1 MANDTNYYLFKILT
15 EDLGDKRYLKKSDYK
30 KYTLPIATH
39 TTLGGIKVGSGLSID
54 SSTGVLTANV
64 QTWSSLTG
72 KPFSSV
78 NTTDFTTTSGILSI
92 NNATWAKKSDVSNSL
107 SEYYTKEQVD
117 SLVSNLKKAIIT
129 VVPTLPATG
138 KEGIIYLVGTSA
150 PYEQYVWEGSAWI
163 DLGSTEIDLSN
174 YVNTASTL
182 TANQIVLGDGTKKVK
197 ASGKTIASSVT
208 NDATSVPTS
217 QAVKTYADT
226 ELVKKQDKLSQAQM
240 NAVNSGIT
248 ASDVARYDAYGSTK
262 QNVLNTEQLD
272 AVNSGIT
279 KAKVS
284 KYDGYDA
291 QIKLKQNILHTEG
304 SAIYKNQDNSIY
316 LSSKLTGMSNIAVVN
331 CQNDESETNGEKN
344 KFTGYL
350 TNTLIVPTGD
360 DSNLLTT
367 SLVVYAGKRITV
379 GADTI
384 ATSVE
389 NAFNIWINYWIN
401 AHQATKPS
409 LKAIANETMGWEG
422 FHFPQ
427 FINWQN
433 WKIEYK
439 KESVIT
445 FSNDNTGNGI
455 VFRLSSANVK
465 TDESGKVSYQ
475 AEINLFDILEGEYG
489 DEQLCINAI
498 ADFLADE
505 TGDTVDNAK
514 LYAKS
519 AYLKIRLSFTFEYDA
534 HDIINVK
541 LNSSLYV
548 MPD

>member
-1 MANDTNYYLFKILT
+1 MANDANYYLFKILT
-15 EDLGDKRYLKKSDYK
+15 EDLGDKRYLKKSDYE

-64 QTWSSLTG
+64 QAWSSLTG

-107 SEYYTKEQVD
+107 SGYYTKGQVD
-117 SLVSNLKKAIIT
+117 NLISNLKKATIT
-129 VVPTLPATG
+129 VVPTLPTTG
-138 KEGIIYLVGTSA
+138 EEGIIYLVGTSA

-174 YVNTASTL
+174 YVNTTGTL
-182 TANQIVLGDGTKKVK
+182 TAEHIILGDGTKKVK

-208 NDATSVPTS
+208 NDANSVPTS
-217 QAVKTYADT
+217 QAVKTYADA
-226 ELVKKQDKLSQAQM
+226 ELAKKQDKLSTTQM

-248 ASDVARYDAYGSTK
+248 ASKVATYDGYADGK
-262 QNVLNTEQLD
+262 QDKLTEAQLN

-279 KAKVS
+279 GAKVA
-284 KYDGYDA
+284 KYDAYETN
-291 QIKLKQNILHTEG
+291 KQNILNTNG
-304 SAIYKNQDNSIY
+304 SAIHKNANDSIY
-316 LSSKLTGMSNIAVVN
+316 LDSSNTGMSNVAVVN
-331 CQNDESETNGEKN
+331 CQDSGDGSGN
-344 KFTGYL
+344 FTGYI
-350 TNTLIVPTGD
+350 TNTLVVPSSEDGQTMLD
-360 DSNLLTT
+360 I
-367 SLVVYAGKRITV
+367 YAGEGITV
-379 GADTI
+379 NADTL

-389 NAFNIWINYWIN
+389 NAFNIWINQWLN
-401 AHQATKPS
+401 AQGIQSSDGMGDLAQ
-409 LKAIANETMGWEG
+409 ETMNWAG

-427 FINWQN
+427 LINWQDWRIRYN
-433 WKIEYK
+433 TT
-439 KESVIT
+439 T
-445 FSNDNTGNGI
+445 FSNGSTGSGI

-475 AEINLFDILEGEYG
+475 AEINLFDILEGEY
-489 DEQLCINAI
+489 DTEQLCINAI
-498 ADFLADE
+498 ADFLANE

-519 AYLKIRLSFTFEYDA
+519 AYLKIRLSFTYQYDA

-548 MPD
+548 MLD

>member
-1 MANDTNYYLFKILT
+1 MANDANYYLFKILT
-15 EDLGDKRYLKKSDYK
+15 EDLGDKRYLKKSDYE

-64 QTWSSLTG
+64 QAWSSLTG

-117 SLVSNLKKAIIT
+117 SLVSNLKKATIT
-129 VVPTLPATG
+129 VVPTLPAAG
-138 KEGIIYLVGTSA
+138 EEGIIYLVGTSA

-174 YVNTASTL
+174 YVNTTGTL
-182 TANQIVLGDGTKKVK
+182 TADHIILGDGTKKVK

-208 NDATSVPTS
+208 NDANSVPTS
-217 QAVKTYADT
+217 QAVKTYADG
-226 ELVKKQDKLSQAQM
+226 ELAKKQDKLTQAQM
-240 NAVNSGIT
+240 NAVNSSIT
-248 ASDVARYDAYGSTK
+248 ASKVAAYDAYADGK
-262 QNVLNTEQLD
+262 QDKLTQAQLS

-279 KAKVS
+279 GAKVA
-284 KYDGYDA
+284 KYDAYETN
-291 QIKLKQNILHTEG
+291 KQNILNTNG
-304 SAIYKNQDNSIY
+304 SAIHKNANDSIY
-316 LSSKLTGMSNIAVVN
+316 LDSSNTGMSNVAVVN
-331 CQNDESETNGEKN
+331 CQDSGDGSGN
-344 KFTGYL
+344 FTGYI
-350 TNTLIVPTGD
+350 TNTLVVPSSEDGQTMLD
-360 DSNLLTT
+360 
-367 SLVVYAGKRITV
+367 VYAGEGITV
-379 GADTI
+379 NADTL

-389 NAFNIWINYWIN
+389 NAFNVWINQWLN
-401 AHQATKPS
+401 AQGIQSSDGMGDLAQ
-409 LKAIANETMGWEG
+409 ETMNWAG

-427 FINWQN
+427 LINWQDWRIRYN
-433 WKIEYK
+433 
-439 KESVIT
+439 T
-445 FSNDNTGNGI
+445 TTLSNGNTGSGI

-475 AEINLFDILEGEYG
+475 AEINLFDILEGEY
-489 DEQLCINAI
+489 DTEQLCINAI
-498 ADFLADE
+498 ANLLAHE
-505 TGDTVDNAK
+505 TGDTVNNAK

-519 AYLKIRLSFTFEYDA
+519 AYLKIRLSFTYQYDA

>member
-1 MANDTNYYLFKILT
+1 MANDANYYLFKILT

-64 QTWSSLTG
+64 QAWSSLTG

-107 SEYYTKEQVD
+107 SGYYTKKQVD
-117 SLVSNLKKAIIT
+117 SLVSNLKKATIT

-138 KEGIIYLVGTSA
+138 EEGIIYLVGTSA

-174 YVNTASTL
+174 YVNTTGTL
-182 TANQIVLGDGTKKVK
+182 TADHIILGDGTKKVK

-226 ELVKKQDKLSQAQM
+226 ELAKKQDKLSQTQM

-248 ASDVARYDAYGSTK
+248 ASKVAAYDGYADGK
-262 QNVLNTEQLD
+262 QDTLNATQLE

-279 KAKVS
+279 GAKVA
-284 KYDGYDA
+284 KYDAYA
-291 QIKLKQNILHTEG
+291 TNKQNKLNTNG
-304 SAIYKNQDNSIY
+304 SAIHINGSDSIY
-316 LSSKLTGMSNIAVVN
+316 LDSSNTGMSNVAVVN
-331 CQNDESETNGEKN
+331 CQDKNDGSGNL
-344 KFTGYL
+344 TGYI
-350 TNTLIVPTGD
+350 TNTLVVP
-360 DSNLLTT
+360 SNEDIPTLLIAY
-367 SLVVYAGKRITV
+367 SGEGATV
-379 GADTI
+379 NVDTL
-384 ATSVE
+384 ATCVS
-389 NAFNIWINYWIN
+389 NAFQVWINQWLNAQGIESSDGIN
-401 AHQATKPS
+401 FLAQ
-409 LKAIANETMGWEG
+409 ETMNWAG

-433 WKIEYK
+433 WQIQYK
-439 KESVIT
+439 NNSTTFVSVY
-445 FSNDNTGNGI
+445 NGI
-455 VFRLSSANVK
+455 VFRLSSANVY
-465 TDESGKVSYQ
+465 TDETGKVSYQ
-475 AEINLFDILEGEYG
+475 AEINLFDILEDDY
-489 DEQLCINAI
+489 DTEQLCINAI
-498 ADFLADE
+498 ADFLANE

-519 AYLKIRLSFTFEYDA
+519 AYLKIRLSFKYQYDA
-534 HDIINVK
+534 HDIINVR

>member
-1 MANDTNYYLFKILT
+1 MANDSNYYLFKILT
-15 EDLGDKRYLKKSDYK
+15 EDLGDKRYLKKSDYE

-64 QTWSSLTG
+64 QAWSSLTG

-117 SLVSNLKKAIIT
+117 SLVSNLKKATIT

-138 KEGIIYLVGTSA
+138 EEGIIYLVGTSA

-174 YVNTASTL
+174 YVNTTGTL
-182 TANQIVLGDGTKKVK
+182 TADHIILGDGIKKVK
-197 ASGKTIASSVT
+197 ASEKTIASSVI
-208 NDATSVPTS
+208 NDANSVPTS
-217 QAVKTYADT
+217 QAVKTYADA
-226 ELVKKQDKLSQAQM
+226 ELAKKQGNLSATQLA
-240 NAVNSGIT
+240 AVNSGIT
-248 ASDVARYDAYGSTK
+248 GAKVAKYDAYET
-262 QNVLNTEQLD
+262 N
-272 AVNSGIT
+272 
-279 KAKVS
+279 
-284 KYDGYDA
+284 
-291 QIKLKQNILHTEG
+291 KQNILNTNG
-304 SAIYKNQDNSIY
+304 SAIHKNANDSIY
-316 LSSKLTGMSNIAVVN
+316 LDSSNTGMSNVAVVN
-331 CQNDESETNGEKN
+331 CQDSGDGSGN
-344 KFTGYL
+344 FTGYI
-350 TNTLIVPTGD
+350 TNTLVVPSSEDGQTMLD
-360 DSNLLTT
+360 
-367 SLVVYAGKRITV
+367 VYAGEGITV
-379 GADTI
+379 NADTL

-389 NAFNIWINYWIN
+389 NAFNIWINQWLN
-401 AHQATKPS
+401 AQGIQSSDGMGDLAQ
-409 LKAIANETMGWEG
+409 ETMNWAG

-427 FINWQN
+427 LINWQDWRIRYN
-433 WKIEYK
+433 TT
-439 KESVIT
+439 T
-445 FSNDNTGNGI
+445 FSNGSTGSGI

-475 AEINLFDILEGEYG
+475 AEINLFDILEGEY
-489 DEQLCINAI
+489 DTEQLCINAI
-498 ADFLADE
+498 ADFLANE

-519 AYLKIRLSFTFEYDA
+519 AYLKIRLSFTYQYDA

>member
-1 MANDTNYYLFKILT
+1 MASNANSYLFKIIT
-15 EDLGDKRYLKKSDYK
+15 EDLGDKRYLKKSDYE
-30 KYTLPIATH
+30 KYVLPIASS

-64 QTWSSLTG
+64 QAWSSLTG

-78 NTTDFTTTSGILSI
+78 NPTDFTTTSGILSI

-117 SLVSNLKKAIIT
+117 NLVSNLKKATIT
-129 VVPTLPATG
+129 VVEALPTTG
-138 KEGIIYLVGTSA
+138 EEGIIYLVGTSA

-174 YVNTASTL
+174 YVNTTGTL
-182 TANQIVLGDGTKKVK
+182 TADHIILGDGIKKVK

-208 NDATSVPTS
+208 NDANSVPTS
-217 QAVKTYADT
+217 QAVKTYADG
-226 ELVKKQDKLSQAQM
+226 ELAKKQDKLSTAQM

-248 ASDVARYDAYGSTK
+248 AAKVATYNGYADGK
-262 QNVLNTEQLD
+262 QDKLTEAQLE
-272 AVNSGIT
+272 AVNSGINSI
-279 KAKVS
+279 KVA

-291 QIKLKQNILHTEG
+291 EIKSKQNKLHTEG
-304 SAIYKNQDNSIY
+304 SAIHTNANNSIY
-316 LSSKLTGMSNIAVVN
+316 LDSSDTGMADVAVVN
-331 CQNDESETNGEKN
+331 CQTINGKHV
-344 KFTGYL
+344 GYIK
-350 TNTLIVPTGD
+350 NTLTESDYP
-360 DSNLLTT
+360 SLLI
-367 SLVVYAGKRITV
+367 VYAGKGITV
-379 GADTI
+379 DADGMANYVSNI
-384 ATSVE
+384 
-389 NAFNIWINYWIN
+389 FNIWISQWTTANGTTN
-401 AHQATKPS
+401 AE
-409 LKAIANETMGWEG
+409 LKAISDATMNWGG

-427 FINWQN
+427 FINWQD

-439 KESVIT
+439 HNGIT
-445 FSNDNTGNGI
+445 VSLSSSNSGNSI

-475 AEINLFDILEGEYG
+475 AEINLFDIMENEY
-489 DEQLCINAI
+489 DTEQLCINAI
-498 ADFLADE
+498 AGFLANE

-519 AYLKIRLSFTFEYDA
+519 AYLKIRLSFTYQYDA
-534 HDIINVK
+534 RDIINVK

>member
-1 MANDTNYYLFKILT
+1 MTNNANFYLFKVLT

-30 KYTLPIATH
+30 AYVLPIASATK
-39 TTLGGIKVGSGLSID
+39 LGGIKVGSGLSIN
-54 SSTGVLTANV
+54 SETGVLTANV
-64 QTWSSLTG
+64 QAWSSLTG

-107 SEYYTKEQVD
+107 SGYYTKGQVD
-117 SLVSNLKKAIIT
+117 NLLSNSKKATIT

-138 KEGIIYLVGTSA
+138 SEGIIYLVGTSA

-163 DLGSTEIDLSN
+163 DLGSAEIDLSN

-217 QAVKTYADT
+217 QAVKTYADA
-226 ELVKKQDKLSQAQM
+226 ELAKKQDKLSQAQM

-248 ASDVARYDAYGSTK
+248 ASKVAAYDAYGTNK
-262 QNVLNTEQLD
+262 QDKLNAAQLE

-291 QIKLKQNILHTEG
+291 QIKSKQNKLNTNG
-304 SAIYKNQDNSIY
+304 SAIHINDNDSIY
-316 LSSKLTGMSNIAVVN
+316 LDSSNTGMSNVAVVN
-331 CQNDESETNGEKN
+331 CQNKN
-344 KFTGYL
+344 DDSGNLTGYI
-350 TNTLIVPTGD
+350 TNTLVVP
-360 DSNLLTT
+360 SNEDIPTLLIAY
-367 SLVVYAGKRITV
+367 SGKGATV
-379 GADTI
+379 NVDTL
-384 ATSVE
+384 ATCVS
-389 NAFNIWINYWIN
+389 NAFQVWINQWLN
-401 AHQATKPS
+401 AQGIESSDGIEFLAQ
-409 LKAIANETMGWEG
+409 ETMNWAG

-433 WKIEYK
+433 WQIQYK
-439 KESVIT
+439 NNSTT
-445 FSNDNTGNGI
+445 FVPVYNGI
-455 VFRLSSANVK
+455 VFRLSSANLY
-465 TDESGKVSYQ
+465 TDETGNVSYQ
-475 AEINLFDILEGEYG
+475 AEINLFDILEDDY
-489 DEQLCINAI
+489 DTEQLCINAI
-498 ADFLADE
+498 ADFLANE

-519 AYLKIRLSFTFEYDA
+519 AYLKIRLSFTYQYDA

>member
-1 MANDTNYYLFKILT
+1 MANDANYYLFKTLT
-15 EDLGDKRYLKKSDYK
+15 EDLGDKRYLKKSDYE
-30 KYTLPIATH
+30 KYTLPIASATK
-39 TTLGGIKVGSGLSID
+39 LGGIKVGSGLSIN
-54 SSTGVLTANV
+54 SEGVLTANV
-64 QTWSSLTG
+64 QAWSSLTG

-117 SLVSNLKKAIIT
+117 SLVSNLKKATIT

-138 KEGIIYLVGTSA
+138 EEGIIYLVGTSA

-174 YVNTASTL
+174 YVNTTGTL
-182 TANQIVLGDGTKKVK
+182 TADHIILGDGTKKVK

-226 ELVKKQDKLSQAQM
+226 ELAKKQDKLSQAQM

-248 ASDVARYDAYGSTK
+248 ASKVATYDAYASGK
-262 QNVLNTEQLD
+262 QDKLNATQLE

-291 QIKLKQNILHTEG
+291 QIKSKQNKLNTNG
-304 SAIYKNQDNSIY
+304 SAIHINDNDSIY
-316 LSSKLTGMSNIAVVN
+316 LSSADTQLNDITIVN
-331 CQNDESETNGEKN
+331 CHIKSIDEPEIG
-344 KFTGYL
+344 FI
-350 TNTLIVPTGD
+350 TNTLNAPVSIVI
-360 DSNLLTT
+360 
-367 SLVVYAGKRITV
+367 YAGKGIV
-379 GADTI
+379 VDADRM
-384 ATSVE
+384 ATSVS
-389 NAFNIWINYWIN
+389 NVFNLWINYWKVANESTN
-401 AHQATKPS
+401 AS
-409 LKAIANETMGWEG
+409 IKAIADETMQWSG

-427 FINWQN
+427 FINWMN

-439 KESVIT
+439 KSNGTVISLANINEDEYIMSR
-445 FSNDNTGNGI
+445 FSS
-455 VFRLSSANVK
+455 LSSIGN
-465 TDESGKVSYQ
+465 SGKVSYQ
-475 AEINLFDILEGEYG
+475 AEINLFDILEGEY
-489 DEQLCINAI
+489 DTEQLCINAI
-498 ADFLADE
+498 ADFLANE

-519 AYLKIRLSFTFEYDA
+519 AYLKIRLSFTYEYDA

-548 MPD
+548 MSD

>member
-1 MANDTNYYLFKILT
+1 MANNANYYLFKIIT
-15 EDLGDKRYLKKSDYK
+15 EDLGDKRYLKKSDYE

-64 QTWSSLTG
+64 QAWSSLTG

-78 NTTDFTTTSGILSI
+78 NPTDFTTTSGILSI
-92 NNATWAKKSDVSNSL
+92 NNATWAKKSDVSDSL

-117 SLVSNLKKAIIT
+117 SLVSNLKKATIT

-138 KEGIIYLVGTSA
+138 EEGIIYLVGTSA

-174 YVNTASTL
+174 YVNTTGTL
-182 TANQIVLGDGTKKVK
+182 TAEHIILGDGTKKVK

-208 NDATSVPTS
+208 NDADSVPTS
-217 QAVKTYADT
+217 HAVKTYADA
-226 ELVKKQDKLSQAQM
+226 ELAKKQDKLSTAQM

-248 ASDVARYDAYGSTK
+248 ASKVATYDGYADGK
-262 QNVLNTEQLD
+262 QDTLTQAQLN

-279 KAKVS
+279 GAKVA
-284 KYDGYDA
+284 KYDAYETN
-291 QIKLKQNILHTEG
+291 KQNKLNTNG
-304 SAIYKNQDNSIY
+304 SAIHINDEDSIY
-316 LSSKLTGMSNIAVVN
+316 LSSVKTEMADIAVVN
-331 CQNDESETNGEKN
+331 CQDSGDGSGN
-344 KFTGYL
+344 FTGYI
-350 TNTLIVPTGD
+350 TNTLVVPD
-360 DSNLLTT
+360 DDDNR
-367 SLVVYAGKRITV
+367 LVLPAYYGQGEEIN
-379 GADTI
+379 ADGV
-384 ATSVE
+384 ATLVE
-389 NAFNIWINYWIN
+389 NAFNIWINQWLN
-401 AHQATKPS
+401 AQGIQSSDGMGDLAQ
-409 LKAIANETMGWEG
+409 ETMGWNG

-427 FINWQN
+427 FINWQDWRIQYN
-433 WKIEYK
+433 NGTI
-439 KESVIT
+439 KEL
-445 FSNDNTGNGI
+445 SNGNTGNGI

-475 AEINLFDILEGEYG
+475 AEVNLFDILENEYST
-489 DEQLCINAI
+489 EQLCINAI
-498 ADFLADE
+498 ADFLANE

-514 LYAKS
+514 LYAES
-519 AYLKIRLSFTFEYDA
+519 AYLKIRLSFTYQYDA

>member
-1 MANDTNYYLFKILT
+1 MANDANYYLFKIIT
-15 EDLGDKRYLKKSDYK
+15 EDLGDKRYLKKSDYE

-64 QTWSSLTG
+64 QAWSSLTG

-92 NNATWAKKSDVSNSL
+92 NNATWAKKSDVSDSL
-107 SEYYTKEQVD
+107 SGYYTKGQID
-117 SLVSNLKKAIIT
+117 NLISNLKKATIT
-129 VVPTLPATG
+129 VVETLPATG
-138 KEGIIYLVGTSA
+138 EEGIIYLVGTSA

-174 YVNTASTL
+174 YVNTTGTL
-182 TANQIVLGDGTKKVK
+182 TADYIILGDGTKKVK

-208 NDATSVPTS
+208 NDANSVPTS

-226 ELVKKQDKLSQAQM
+226 ELAKKQDKFSTAQM

-248 ASDVARYDAYGSTK
+248 ASKVATYDGYADGK
-262 QNVLNTEQLD
+262 QDTLTEAQLN

-279 KAKVS
+279 GAKVA
-284 KYDGYDA
+284 KYDAYETN
-291 QIKLKQNILHTEG
+291 KQNILNTNG
-304 SAIYKNQDNSIY
+304 SAIHKNANDSIY
-316 LSSKLTGMSNIAVVN
+316 LDSSNTGMSNVAVVN
-331 CQNDESETNGEKN
+331 CQDSGDGSGN
-344 KFTGYL
+344 FTGYI
-350 TNTLIVPTGD
+350 TNTLVVPSSEDGQTMLD
-360 DSNLLTT
+360 
-367 SLVVYAGKRITV
+367 VYAGEGITV
-379 GADTI
+379 NADTL

-389 NAFNIWINYWIN
+389 NAFNIWINQWLN
-401 AHQATKPS
+401 AQGIQSSDGMGDLAQ
-409 LKAIANETMGWEG
+409 ETMGWNG

-427 FINWQN
+427 FINWQD
-433 WKIEYK
+433 WRIRYK
-439 KESVIT
+439 KNGLIVPLESSV
-445 FSNDNTGNGI
+445 GNSI
-455 VFRLSSANVK
+455 MFRLSSANVK

-475 AEINLFDILEGEYG
+475 AEINLFDILDFNTT
-489 DEQLCINAI
+489 DELLIDAI
-498 ADFLADE
+498 ANFLANE

-519 AYLKIRLSFTFEYDA
+519 AYLKIRLSFTYQYDA

>member
-1 MANDTNYYLFKILT
+1 M
-15 EDLGDKRYLKKSDYK
+15 
-30 KYTLPIATH
+30 
-39 TTLGGIKVGSGLSID
+39 SIN
-54 SSTGVLTANV
+54 SEGVLTANV
-64 QTWSSLTG
+64 QAWSSLTG

-107 SEYYTKEQVD
+107 SGYYTKGQVD
-117 SLVSNLKKAIIT
+117 NLLSNLKKATIT
-129 VVPTLPATG
+129 VVDTLPTTG
-138 KEGIIYLVGTSA
+138 SEGIIYLVGTSA

-174 YVNTASTL
+174 YVNTTGTL

-208 NDATSVPTS
+208 NDANSVPTS

-226 ELVKKQDKLSQAQM
+226 ELAKKQDKLTQAQM

-248 ASDVARYDAYGSTK
+248 ASKVATYDAYGTNK
-262 QNVLNTEQLD
+262 QDKLNGTQLE
-272 AVNSGIT
+272 ALNSGIT
-279 KAKVS
+279 RAKVL

-291 QIKLKQNILHTEG
+291 QIKSKQGNLKTEG

-331 CQNDESETNGEKN
+331 CQNDENETNGEKN

-350 TNTLIVPTGD
+350 TNTLIAPTSSG
-360 DSNLLTT
+360 LTAT
-367 SLVVYAGKRITV
+367 PLVVYAGRGIKADVNTV
-379 GADTI
+379 

-389 NAFNIWINYWIN
+389 RAFNIWIGYWVN
-401 AHQATKPS
+401 AQATKPS
-409 LKAIANETMGWEG
+409 LKAIADETMGWEG

-427 FINWQN
+427 FINWQD
-433 WKIEYK
+433 WRIEYK

-445 FSNDNTGNGI
+445 LSTSNTGNGI

-475 AEINLFDILEGEYG
+475 AEVNLFDILEGEYNT
-489 DEQLCINAI
+489 EQLCIIAI
-498 ADFLADE
+498 ADFLANE
-505 TGDTVDNAK
+505 TGDTVGNAQI
-514 LYAKS
+514 YAKS
-519 AYLKIRLSFTFEYDA
+519 AYLKIRLSFNYQYDA
-534 HDIINVK
+534 HDIIDVK

>member
-1 MANDTNYYLFKILT
+1 MANDANYYLFKILT
-15 EDLGDKRYLKKSDYK
+15 EDLGDKRYLKKSDYE

-64 QTWSSLTG
+64 QAWSSLTG

-107 SEYYTKEQVD
+107 SEYYTKKQVD
-117 SLVSNLKKAIIT
+117 SLVSNLKKATIT
-129 VVPTLPATG
+129 VVPTLPTTG
-138 KEGIIYLVGTSA
+138 EEGIIYLVGTSA

-174 YVNTASTL
+174 YVNTTGTL
-182 TANQIVLGDGTKKVK
+182 TADHIILGDGIKKVK

-208 NDATSVPTS
+208 NDANSVPTS
-217 QAVKTYADT
+217 QAVKTYADA
-226 ELVKKQDKLSQAQM
+226 ELAKKQGNLSATQLA
-240 NAVNSGIT
+240 AVNSGIT
-248 ASDVARYDAYGSTK
+248 GAKVAKYDAYET
-262 QNVLNTEQLD
+262 N
-272 AVNSGIT
+272 
-279 KAKVS
+279 
-284 KYDGYDA
+284 
-291 QIKLKQNILHTEG
+291 KQNILNTNG
-304 SAIYKNQDNSIY
+304 SAIHKNANDSIY
-316 LSSKLTGMSNIAVVN
+316 LDSSNTGMSNVAVVN
-331 CQNDESETNGEKN
+331 CQDSGDGSGN
-344 KFTGYL
+344 FTGYI
-350 TNTLIVPTGD
+350 TNALVVPSSEDGQTMLD
-360 DSNLLTT
+360 
-367 SLVVYAGKRITV
+367 VYAGEGITV
-379 GADTI
+379 NADTL

-389 NAFNIWINYWIN
+389 NAFNIWINQWLN
-401 AHQATKPS
+401 AQGIQSSDGMGDLAQ
-409 LKAIANETMGWEG
+409 ETMNWAG

-427 FINWQN
+427 LINWQDWRIRYN
-433 WKIEYK
+433 TT
-439 KESVIT
+439 T
-445 FSNDNTGNGI
+445 FSNGNTGSGI

-475 AEINLFDILEGEYG
+475 AEINLFDIMEDEY
-489 DEQLCINAI
+489 DTEQLCINAI
-498 ADFLADE
+498 ANFLANE

-519 AYLKIRLSFTFEYDA
+519 AYLKIRLSFTYQYDA

>member
-1 MANDTNYYLFKILT
+1 MANDANFYLYKIIT
-15 EDLGDKRYLKKSDYK
+15 EDLGDKRYLKKSDYE
-30 KYTLPIATH
+30 KYVLPIASATK
-39 TTLGGIKVGSGLSID
+39 LGGIKVGSGLSIN
-54 SSTGVLTANV
+54 SEGVLTANV
-64 QTWSSLTG
+64 QAWSSLTG

-107 SEYYTKEQVD
+107 SGYYTKGQVD
-117 SLVSNLKKAIIT
+117 YLLSNLKKATIT
-129 VVPTLPATG
+129 VVDTLPTTG
-138 KEGIIYLVGTSA
+138 SEGIIYLVGTSA

-174 YVNTASTL
+174 YVNTTGTL

-226 ELVKKQDKLSQAQM
+226 ELAKKQDKLSTTQM

-248 ASDVARYDAYGSTK
+248 ASKVATYDSYGNTK
-262 QNVLNTEQLD
+262 QNVLNTEQLN

-291 QIKLKQNILHTEG
+291 EIKSKQGNLKTEG
-304 SAIYKNQDNSIY
+304 SAIYKNQDDSIY
-316 LSSKLTGMSNIAVVN
+316 LSSKHTGMSNIAVVN
-331 CQNDESETNGEKN
+331 CQNDENETNSEKN

-350 TNTLIVPTGD
+350 TNTLIIPA
-360 DSNLLTT
+360 DSGSGLLGT
-367 SLVVYAGKRITV
+367 SLVVYAGKRITIS
-379 GADTI
+379 ADTL

-389 NAFNIWINYWIN
+389 NAFNIWINYWVN
-401 AHQATKPS
+401 AQATKPS
-409 LKAIANETMGWEG
+409 LRAIANETMGWEE

-427 FINWQN
+427 FINWQD

-445 FSNDNTGNGI
+445 LSNDNTGNGI

-475 AEINLFDILEGEYG
+475 AEINLFDILEGEYNT
-489 DEQLCINAI
+489 EQLCINAI
-498 ADFLADE
+498 ADFLASE
-505 TGDTVDNAK
+505 IGDTVDNAK

-519 AYLKIRLSFTFEYDA
+519 AYLKIRLSFTYQYDA

>member
-1 MANDTNYYLFKILT
+1 MANDANFYLFKTIT

-30 KYTLPIATH
+30 AYVLPIASATK
-39 TTLGGIKVGSGLSID
+39 LGGIKVGSGLTINSE
-54 SSTGVLTANV
+54 TGVLTANV
-64 QTWSSLTG
+64 QTWSSLAG

-107 SEYYTKEQVD
+107 SGYYTKGQVD
-117 SLVSNLKKAIIT
+117 NLLSNLKKATIT
-129 VVPTLPATG
+129 VVPTLPTTG
-138 KEGIIYLVGTSA
+138 SEGIIYLVGTSA

-208 NDATSVPTS
+208 NDVTSVPTS

-226 ELVKKQDKLSQAQM
+226 ELAKKQGKLSQVQM

-248 ASDVARYDAYGSTK
+248 AAKVATYDVYESTK
-262 QNVLNTEQLD
+262 QNVLHTEQLE

-279 KAKVS
+279 KAKVAKYD
-284 KYDGYDA
+284 KYDGE
-291 QIKLKQNILHTEG
+291 IKSKQEALSTQG
-304 SAIYKNQDNSIY
+304 SAIRINDNYSIY
-316 LSSKLTGMSNIAVVN
+316 LSSELTGMSDIAVIN
-331 CQNDESETNGEKN
+331 CQPGKPGQFIGFI
-344 KFTGYL
+344 K
-350 TNTLIVPTGD
+350 NTLIVPSTD
-360 DSNLLTT
+360 DGQTLLD
-367 SLVVYAGKRITV
+367 VYAGEGIEIDANTL
-379 GADTI
+379 A
-384 ATSVE
+384 ASVE
-389 NAFNIWINYWIN
+389 NAFNIWILYWAN
-401 AHQATKPS
+401 AQTQGDYITD
-409 LKAIANETMGWEG
+409 LANETMNWAT

-427 FINWQN
+427 FINWQDWRIRYN
-433 WKIEYK
+433 
-439 KESVIT
+439 T
-445 FSNDNTGNGI
+445 TTLSNGNTGSGI

-475 AEINLFDILEGEYG
+475 AEVNLFDILEGEY
-489 DEQLCINAI
+489 DTEQLCINAI
-498 ADFLADE
+498 ADFLANE

-519 AYLKIRLSFTFEYDA
+519 AYLKIRLSFTYQYDA
-534 HDIINVK
+534 HNIINVK

>member
-1 MANDTNYYLFKILT
+1 MANDANCYLFKILT
-15 EDLGDKRYLKKSDYK
+15 EDLGDKRYLKKSDYE

-64 QTWSSLTG
+64 QAWSSLTG

-78 NTTDFTTTSGILSI
+78 NPTDFTTTSGILSI

-138 KEGIIYLVGTSA
+138 EEGIIYLVGTSA

-174 YVNTASTL
+174 YVNTTDTL
-182 TANQIVLGDGTKKVK
+182 TAEHIILGDGTKKVK

-208 NDATSVPTS
+208 NDDNSVPTS
-217 QAVKTYADT
+217 HAVKTYTDA
-226 ELVKKQDKLSQAQM
+226 ELAKKQGNLSATQLA
-240 NAVNSGIT
+240 AVNSGIT
-248 ASDVARYDAYGSTK
+248 GAKVAKYDAYET
-262 QNVLNTEQLD
+262 N
-272 AVNSGIT
+272 
-279 KAKVS
+279 
-284 KYDGYDA
+284 
-291 QIKLKQNILHTEG
+291 KQNILNTNG
-304 SAIYKNQDNSIY
+304 SAIHKNANDSIY
-316 LSSKLTGMSNIAVVN
+316 LDSSNTGMSNVAVVN
-331 CQNDESETNGEKN
+331 CQDSGDGSGN
-344 KFTGYL
+344 FTGYI
-350 TNTLIVPTGD
+350 TNTLVVPSSEDGQTMLD
-360 DSNLLTT
+360 
-367 SLVVYAGKRITV
+367 VYAGEGITV
-379 GADTI
+379 NADTL

-389 NAFNIWINYWIN
+389 NAFNIWINQWLN
-401 AHQATKPS
+401 AQGIQSSDGMGDLAQ
-409 LKAIANETMGWEG
+409 ETMGWNG

-427 FINWQN
+427 FINWQDWRIRYEKN
-433 WKIEYK
+433 GLIVPL
-439 KESVIT
+439 ESSV
-445 FSNDNTGNGI
+445 GNSI
-455 VFRLSSANVK
+455 MFRLSSANVK

-475 AEINLFDILEGEYG
+475 AEINLFDILDFNTT
-489 DEQLCINAI
+489 DELLINAI
-498 ADFLADE
+498 ANFLANE

-519 AYLKIRLSFTFEYDA
+519 AYLKIRLSFTYQYDA

>member
-1 MANDTNYYLFKILT
+1 MANDANSYLFKVLT
-15 EDLGDKRYLKKSDYK
+15 EDLGDKRYLKKSDYE
-30 KYTLPIATH
+30 KYMLPIASATE
-39 TTLGGIKVGSGLSID
+39 LGGIKVGSGLSIN
-54 SSTGVLTANV
+54 SEGVLTANV
-64 QTWSSLTG
+64 QAWSSLTG

-107 SEYYTKEQVD
+107 SGYYTKGQVD
-117 SLVSNLKKAIIT
+117 NLISNLKKATIT
-129 VVPTLPATG
+129 VVETLPTTRS
-138 KEGIIYLVGTSA
+138 EGIIYLVGTSA

-174 YVNTASTL
+174 YVNTTGTL

-226 ELVKKQDKLSQAQM
+226 ELAKKQDKLSQAQM

-248 ASDVARYDAYGSTK
+248 ASKVATYDGYATNK
-262 QNVLNTEQLD
+262 QDKLNATQLE
-272 AVNSGIT
+272 AVNSGINST
-279 KAKVS
+279 KVA

-291 QIKLKQNILHTEG
+291 QIKSKQDKLKTNG
-304 SAIYKNQDNSIY
+304 SAIHINNNSIY
-316 LSSKLTGMSNIAVVN
+316 LDSSDTGMSNIAVVN
-331 CQNDESETNGEKN
+331 CQGN
-344 KFTGYL
+344 TGYI
-350 TNTLIVPTGD
+350 TNTLTESDYP
-360 DSNLLTT
+360 SKLP
-367 SLVVYAGKRITV
+367 VYAGKGIAVDVDGMANYVSNIFNVWISQWTTAN
-379 GADTI
+379 GATD
-384 ATSVE
+384 AE
-389 NAFNIWINYWIN
+389 
-401 AHQATKPS
+401 
-409 LKAIANETMGWEG
+409 LKAIADATMNWAG

-427 FINWQN
+427 FINWQDWIIQYN
-433 WKIEYK
+433 RKG
-439 KESVIT
+439 IT
-445 FSNDNTGNGI
+445 VSLSGSDSGNSI

-465 TDESGKVSYQ
+465 TDEKGKVSYQ
-475 AEINLFDILEGEYG
+475 AEINLFDILEDEYG
-489 DEQLCINAI
+489 NEQLCINAI
-498 ADFLADE
+498 ADFLAGE

-519 AYLKIRLSFTFEYDA
+519 AYLKIRLSFTYQYDA
-534 HDIINVK
+534 HDIIDVK

>member
-1 MANDTNYYLFKILT
+1 MANNANYYLFKIIT
-15 EDLGDKRYLKKSDYK
+15 EDLGDKRYLKKSDYE

-64 QTWSSLTG
+64 QAWSSLTG

-117 SLVSNLKKAIIT
+117 SLVSNLKKATIT

-138 KEGIIYLVGTSA
+138 EEGIIYLVGTSA

-174 YVNTASTL
+174 YVNTTGTL
-182 TANQIVLGDGTKKVK
+182 TAEHIILGDGTKKVK

-217 QAVKTYADT
+217 QAVKTYADA
-226 ELVKKQDKLSQAQM
+226 ELAKKQDKLSTAQM

-248 ASDVARYDAYGSTK
+248 ASKVATYDGYADGK
-262 QNVLNTEQLD
+262 QDKLTEAQLE

-279 KAKVS
+279 GAKVA
-284 KYDGYDA
+284 KYDAYA
-291 QIKLKQNILHTEG
+291 TNKQNRLHTEG
-304 SAIYKNQDNSIY
+304 SAIHINANNSIY
-316 LSSKLTGMSNIAVVN
+316 LDSSDTGATDISVIN
-331 CQNDESETNGEKN
+331 CQKDGDEYVGFIK
-344 KFTGYL
+344 
-350 TNTLIVPTGD
+350 NTLIVPGGGT
-360 DSNLLTT
+360 L
-367 SLVVYAGKRITV
+367 LVVYAA
-379 GADTI
+379 GAGNTTI
-384 ATSVE
+384 SELTTAVTTAFSYWSDYWK
-389 NAFNIWINYWIN
+389 NAQTEGTYLP
-401 AHQATKPS
+401 ALAAKTMTK
-409 LKAIANETMGWEG
+409 

-427 FINWQN
+427 FINWQSWEVRWN
-433 WKIEYK
+433 SGGKALP
-439 KESVIT
+439 
-445 FSNDNTGNGI
+445 NTGISSNI
-455 VFRLSSANVK
+455 VFKLSSTNV
-465 TDESGKVSYQ
+465 DVNGSGKVSYQ
-475 AEINLFDILEGEYG
+475 AEVNLFDILEEGYNT
-489 DEQLCINAI
+489 EQLCVDAI
-498 ADFLADE
+498 TQFLESA
-505 TGDTVDNAK
+505 TGDSNSE

-519 AYLKIRLSFTFEYDA
+519 TYLKIRLSFKYDNSTYTIS
-534 HDIINVK
+534 DIK

>member
-1 MANDTNYYLFKILT
+1 MADDAANCYLFKVLT

-30 KYTLPIATH
+30 AYVLPIASATK
-39 TTLGGIKVGSGLSID
+39 LGGIKVGSGLSID

-64 QTWSSLTG
+64 QAWSSLTG

-107 SEYYTKEQVD
+107 SGYYTKGQVD
-117 SLVSNLKKAIIT
+117 NLLSNLKKATIT
-129 VVPTLPATG
+129 VVPTLPAKG
-138 KEGIIYLVGTSA
+138 DEGIIYLVGTSA

-174 YVNTASTL
+174 YVNTTGTL

-217 QAVKTYADT
+217 QAVKTYADA
-226 ELVKKQDKLSQAQM
+226 ELAKKQDKLSTAQM

-248 ASDVARYDAYGSTK
+248 ASKVATYDSYGNTK
-262 QNVLNTEQLD
+262 QNVLSTEQLN

-284 KYDGYDA
+284 KYDGYDV
-291 QIKLKQNILHTEG
+291 QIKSKQNILDTNG
-304 SAIYKNQDNSIY
+304 SAIHTNDNDSIY
-316 LSSKLTGMSNIAVVN
+316 LDSTYTGVSNVAVVN
-331 CQNDESETNGEKN
+331 CQNKN
-344 KFTGYL
+344 DGSGDLTGYI
-350 TNTLIVPTGD
+350 TNTLVVPRS
-360 DSNLLTT
+360 SNEEIPTLLIAY
-367 SLVVYAGKRITV
+367 SGEGATV
-379 GADTI
+379 NVDI
-384 ATSVE
+384 LATCVS
-389 NAFNIWINYWIN
+389 NAFQIWTNQWLN
-401 AHQATKPS
+401 AQGIKSFLAE
-409 LKAIANETMGWEG
+409 ETMNWAG

-433 WKIEYK
+433 WQIQYK
-439 KESVIT
+439 KNRIT
-445 FSNDNTGNGI
+445 FVPVYNGI
-455 VFRLSSANVK
+455 VFRLSSANVYTDDK
-465 TDESGKVSYQ
+465 TGKVSYQ
-475 AEINLFDILEGEYG
+475 AEVNLFDILEDGY
-489 DEQLCINAI
+489 DTEQLCINAI
-498 ADFLADE
+498 ADFLANE
-505 TGDTVDNAK
+505 TGDTVDNAE

-519 AYLKIRLSFTFEYDA
+519 AYLKIRLSFKYQCDA
-534 HDIINVK
+534 YDIINVK

>member
-1 MANDTNYYLFKILT
+1 MASDTNCYLFKILT
-15 EDLGDKRYLKKSDYK
+15 EDLGDKRYLKKLDYE
-30 KYTLPIATH
+30 KYTLPIASATK
-39 TTLGGIKVGSGLSID
+39 LGGIKVGSGLSIN
-54 SSTGVLTANV
+54 SETGVLTANV
-64 QTWSSLTG
+64 QAWSSLTG

-78 NTTDFTTTSGILSI
+78 NSTDFTTTSGILSI

-107 SEYYTKEQVD
+107 SEYYTKEQVN
-117 SLVSNLKKAIIT
+117 SLLSNLKKATIT

-138 KEGIIYLVGTSA
+138 EEGIIYLVGTSA

-174 YVNTASTL
+174 YVNTTGTL
-182 TANQIVLGDGTKKVK
+182 IANQIVLGDGTKKVK

-217 QAVKTYADT
+217 QAVKTYADA
-226 ELVKKQDKLSQAQM
+226 ELAKKQDKLSQAQM

-248 ASDVARYDAYGSTK
+248 ASKVATYDAYASGK
-262 QNVLNTEQLD
+262 QDKLNATQLE

-291 QIKLKQNILHTEG
+291 EIKSKQNKLNTNG
-304 SAIYKNQDNSIY
+304 SAIHINDNDSIY
-316 LSSKLTGMSNIAVVN
+316 LDSSNTGMSNVAVVN
-331 CQNDESETNGEKN
+331 CQNKN
-344 KFTGYL
+344 DGSGNLTGYI
-350 TNTLIVPTGD
+350 TNTLVVPITDDRPTLLIVYSGEG
-360 DSNLLTT
+360 
-367 SLVVYAGKRITV
+367 ATV
-379 GADTI
+379 NTDVM
-384 ATSVE
+384 ATSVKI
-389 NAFNIWINYWIN
+389 AFSFWINQWLNSQDIESSDGIN
-401 AHQATKPS
+401 FLAQ
-409 LKAIANETMGWEG
+409 ETMNWAG

-433 WKIEYK
+433 WQIQYK
-439 KESVIT
+439 
-445 FSNDNTGNGI
+445 NNTTILVPAMGNGI

-475 AEINLFDILEGEYG
+475 AEINLFDILEDEY
-489 DEQLCINAI
+489 DTEQLCINAI
-498 ADFLADE
+498 ADFLANE

-519 AYLKIRLSFTFEYDA
+519 AYLKIRLSFTYQYDV

-541 LNSSLYV
+541 LNSILYV

>member
-1 MANDTNYYLFKILT
+1 MANDANCYLFKILT
-15 EDLGDKRYLKKSDYK
+15 EDLGDKRYLKKSNYE

-64 QTWSSLTG
+64 QAWSSLTG

-78 NTTDFTTTSGILSI
+78 NSTDFTTTSGILSI

-107 SEYYTKEQVD
+107 SGYYTKGQVD
-117 SLVSNLKKAIIT
+117 SLVSNLKKATIT

-138 KEGIIYLVGTSA
+138 EEGIIYLVGTSA

-174 YVNTASTL
+174 YVNTTGTL

-208 NDATSVPTS
+208 NDASSVPTS

-226 ELVKKQDKLSQAQM
+226 ELAKKQDKLSIAQM

-248 ASDVARYDAYGSTK
+248 ASKVA
-262 QNVLNTEQLD
+262 
-272 AVNSGIT
+272 
-279 KAKVS
+279 

-291 QIKLKQNILHTEG
+291 QITKQGKLKTEG

-316 LSSKLTGMSNIAVVN
+316 LSSKFTGMSNIAVVN
-331 CQNDESETNGEKN
+331 CQNNENETNGEKN

-350 TNTLIVPTGD
+350 TNTLIVSTGI
-360 DSNLLTT
+360 SSLLTT
-367 SLVVYAGKRITV
+367 SLVVYAGKGTTV
-379 GADTI
+379 GADTV
-384 ATSVE
+384 ATSVK
-389 NAFNIWINYWIN
+389 NAFNIWINYWVN
-401 AHQATKPS
+401 AQVTKPS
-409 LKAIANETMGWEG
+409 LIAIANETMGWEG

-427 FINWQN
+427 FINWQD

-439 KESVIT
+439 TESVIT
-445 FSNDNTGNGI
+445 LSNNNTGNGI
-455 VFRLSSANVK
+455 VFRLSSANVS

-475 AEINLFDILEGEYG
+475 AEVNLFDILEYEYKT
-489 DEQLCINAI
+489 EQLCINAI
-498 ADFLADE
+498 ANFLARE
-505 TGDTVDNAK
+505 IGDTVDNAMV
-514 LYAKS
+514 YAKS
-519 AYLKIRLSFTFEYDA
+519 AYLKIRLSFKYQYDA
-534 HDIINVK
+534 HDIIDVK

>member
-1 MANDTNYYLFKILT
+1 MANDANYYLFKILT

-30 KYTLPIATH
+30 AYTLPIATH

-64 QTWSSLTG
+64 QAWSSLTG

-78 NTTDFTTTSGILSI
+78 NPTDFTTTSGILSI

-117 SLVSNLKKAIIT
+117 SLVSNLKKATIT

-138 KEGIIYLVGTSA
+138 EEGIIYLVGTSA

-174 YVNTASTL
+174 YVNTTGTL
-182 TANQIVLGDGTKKVK
+182 TADHIILGDGTKKVK

-208 NDATSVPTS
+208 NDANSVPTS
-217 QAVKTYADT
+217 HAVKTYADT
-226 ELVKKQDKLSQAQM
+226 ELAKKQDKLTQAQM

-248 ASDVARYDAYGSTK
+248 ASKVATYDGYADGK
-262 QNVLNTEQLD
+262 QDTLNATQLS
-272 AVNSGIT
+272 AVNSGINST
-279 KAKVS
+279 KVA

-291 QIKLKQNILHTEG
+291 EIKSKQNILNTNG
-304 SAIYKNQDNSIY
+304 SAIHINGEDSVF
-316 LSSKLTGMSNIAVVN
+316 LSSKLAGMSNITIVN
-331 CQNDESETNGEKN
+331 CQPLGTTGD
-344 KFTGYL
+344 FTGFI
-350 TNTLIVPTGD
+350 TNTLIVPSSEDGQTMLD
-360 DSNLLTT
+360 I
-367 SLVVYAGKRITV
+367 YAGEGITIS
-379 GADTI
+379 ADTL

-389 NAFNIWINYWIN
+389 NAFNVWINQWLDAQSTQGVYI
-401 AHQATKPS
+401 T
-409 LKAIANETMGWEG
+409 AIAEVTMGWDG

-427 FINWQN
+427 FINWQD
-433 WKIEYK
+433 WRIRYSAATGTKIF
-439 KESVIT
+439 T
-445 FSNDNTGNGI
+445 NGNTGSGI

-475 AEINLFDILEGEYG
+475 AEINLFDILEGEY
-489 DEQLCINAI
+489 DTEQLCINAI
-498 ADFLADE
+498 ADFLANE

-519 AYLKIRLSFTFEYDA
+519 AYLKIRLSFTYQYDA

>member
-1 MANDTNYYLFKILT
+1 MANDANFYLYKIIT
-15 EDLGDKRYLKKSDYK
+15 EDLGDKRYLKKSDYE

-64 QTWSSLTG
+64 QAWSSLTG

-107 SEYYTKEQVD
+107 SEYYTKGQVD
-117 SLVSNLKKAIIT
+117 NLVSNLKKATIT
-129 VVPTLPATG
+129 VVEALPATG
-138 KEGIIYLVGTSA
+138 EEGIIYLAGTSA

-174 YVNTASTL
+174 YVNTTGTL
-182 TANQIVLGDGTKKVK
+182 TADHIILGDGTKKVK

-208 NDATSVPTS
+208 NNANSVPTS
-217 QAVKTYADT
+217 QAVKTYADG
-226 ELVKKQDKLSQAQM
+226 ELAKKQDKLTQAQM

-248 ASDVARYDAYGSTK
+248 AAKVATYDGYAGGK
-262 QNVLNTEQLD
+262 QDKLTQAQLN

-279 KAKVS
+279 GTKVA
-284 KYDGYDA
+284 KYDAYA
-291 QIKLKQNILHTEG
+291 TNKQNILNTNG
-304 SAIYKNQDNSIY
+304 SAIHTNANDSIY
-316 LSSKLTGMSNIAVVN
+316 LDSSNTGMSNVAVVN
-331 CQNDESETNGEKN
+331 CQDSGDGSGNL
-344 KFTGYL
+344 TGYI
-350 TNTLIVPTGD
+350 TNTLVVSNTDDRPTLLIVYSGEG
-360 DSNLLTT
+360 
-367 SLVVYAGKRITV
+367 ATV
-379 GADTI
+379 NTDVM

-389 NAFNIWINYWIN
+389 TAFNPWINQWLN
-401 AHQATKPS
+401 AQGIQSSDGMGDLAQ
-409 LKAIANETMGWEG
+409 ETMNWAG

-433 WKIEYK
+433 WQIQYK
-439 KESVIT
+439 NNSTT
-445 FSNDNTGNGI
+445 FVPGMGNGI
-455 VFRLSSANVK
+455 VFRLSFANAS
-465 TDESGKVSYQ
+465 TDEGGKVSYQ
-475 AEINLFDILEGEYG
+475 AEINLFDILENEY
-489 DEQLCINAI
+489 DTEQLCINAI
-498 ADFLADE
+498 ADFLAHE
-505 TGDTVDNAK
+505 IGDTVDNAK

-519 AYLKIRLSFTFEYDA
+519 AYLKIRLSFTYQYDA

>member
-1 MANDTNYYLFKILT
+1 MANDAKYYLFNILT

-64 QTWSSLTG
+64 QAWSSLTG

-78 NTTDFTTTSGILSI
+78 NPTDFTTTSGILSI

-107 SEYYTKEQVD
+107 SKYYTKEQVD
-117 SLVSNLKKAIIT
+117 SLVSNLKKATIT

-138 KEGIIYLVGTSA
+138 EEGIIYLVGTSA

-174 YVNTASTL
+174 YVNTTGTL
-182 TANQIVLGDGTKKVK
+182 TADHIILGDGTKKVK

-226 ELVKKQDKLSQAQM
+226 ELAKKQDKLSQAQM

-248 ASDVARYDAYGSTK
+248 ASKVAIYDGYADGK
-262 QNVLNTEQLD
+262 QDTLNATQLE
-272 AVNSGIT
+272 AVNSGINST
-279 KAKVS
+279 KVAKYD
-284 KYDGYDA
+284 KYDGE
-291 QIKLKQNILHTEG
+291 IKSKQNILNTNGNAIHTN
-304 SAIYKNQDNSIY
+304 ANDSIY
-316 LSSKLTGMSNIAVVN
+316 LDSSNTGMSNVAVVN
-331 CQNDESETNGEKN
+331 CQDSGDGSGN
-344 KFTGYL
+344 FTGFI
-350 TNTLIVPTGD
+350 TNTLVVPSSEDEQTMLD
-360 DSNLLTT
+360 
-367 SLVVYAGKRITV
+367 VYAGEGITV
-379 GADTI
+379 NADTL

-389 NAFNIWINYWIN
+389 NAFNVWINQWLN
-401 AHQATKPS
+401 AQGIQSSDVMGDLAQ
-409 LKAIANETMGWEG
+409 ETMGWNG

-427 FINWQN
+427 FITWQDWRIRYN
-433 WKIEYK
+433 
-439 KESVIT
+439 T
-445 FSNDNTGNGI
+445 TTLSNGNTGSGI

-475 AEINLFDILEGEYG
+475 AEINLFDILEGEY
-489 DEQLCINAI
+489 DTEQLCINAI
-498 ADFLADE
+498 ADFLANE

-519 AYLKIRLSFTFEYDA
+519 AYLKIKLSFTYQYDA

>member
-1 MANDTNYYLFKILT
+1 MANDANFYLFKVLT

-30 KYTLPIATH
+30 AYVLPIATS

-64 QTWSSLTG
+64 QAWSSLTG

-78 NTTDFTTTSGILSI
+78 NPTDFTTTSGILSI

-107 SEYYTKEQVD
+107 SGYYTKGQVD
-117 SLVSNLKKAIIT
+117 NLLSNLKKAIIT
-129 VVPTLPATG
+129 VVPTLPAKG
-138 KEGIIYLVGTSA
+138 DEGIIYLVGTSA
-150 PYEQYVWEGSAWI
+150 PYEQYVWDGSAWI

-174 YVNTASTL
+174 YVNTTGTL

-226 ELVKKQDKLSQAQM
+226 ELAKKQDKLSQAQM

-248 ASDVARYDAYGSTK
+248 ASKVAAYDGYAGGK
-262 QNVLNTEQLD
+262 QDKLNATQLS
-272 AVNSGIT
+272 AVNSGINST
-279 KAKVS
+279 KVT
-284 KYDGYDA
+284 KYDKYDA
-291 QIKLKQNILHTEG
+291 EIKSKQNRLNTNG
-304 SAIYKNQDNSIY
+304 SAIHINDEDLIY
-316 LSSKLTGMSNIAVVN
+316 LNSLNTGMSNVAVVN
-331 CQNDESETNGEKN
+331 CQNKN
-344 KFTGYL
+344 DGSGKLTGYI
-350 TNTLIVPTGD
+350 TNTLVVPGNEDIPT
-360 DSNLLTT
+360 LLIAY
-367 SLVVYAGKRITV
+367 SGKGATV
-379 GADTI
+379 NVDI
-384 ATSVE
+384 LATCVS
-389 NAFNIWINYWIN
+389 NAFQVWINQWLN
-401 AHQATKPS
+401 AQGIESSDGMEYLAE
-409 LKAIANETMGWEG
+409 ETMGWEG

-433 WKIEYK
+433 WQIQYK
-439 KESVIT
+439 NNSTT
-445 FSNDNTGNGI
+445 FAPAYNGI
-455 VFRLSSANVK
+455 VFRLSSANLY
-465 TDESGKVSYQ
+465 TDETGKVSYQ
-475 AEINLFDILEGEYG
+475 AEVNLFDILDDDY
-489 DEQLCINAI
+489 DTEQLCINAI
-498 ADFLADE
+498 ADFLANE

-519 AYLKIRLSFTFEYDA
+519 AYLKIRLSFTYQYDA

-541 LNSSLYV
+541 LKSSLYV

>member
-1 MANDTNYYLFKILT
+1 MASDANHYLFKILT

-30 KYTLPIATH
+30 AYVLPIAS
-39 TTLGGIKVGSGLSID
+39 TTKLGGIKVGSGLSID

-64 QTWSSLTG
+64 QAWSSLTG

-107 SEYYTKEQVD
+107 SGYYTKGQVD
-117 SLVSNLKKAIIT
+117 SLVSSLKKATIT

-138 KEGIIYLVGTSA
+138 EEGIIYLVGTSA

-182 TANQIVLGDGTKKVK
+182 AANQIVLGDGTKKVK

-217 QAVKTYADT
+217 QAVKTYADA
-226 ELVKKQDKLSQAQM
+226 ELAKKQDKLSTTQLA
-240 NAVNSGIT
+240 AVNSGIT
-248 ASDVARYDAYGSTK
+248 GAKVAKYDAYET
-262 QNVLNTEQLD
+262 N
-272 AVNSGIT
+272 
-279 KAKVS
+279 
-284 KYDGYDA
+284 
-291 QIKLKQNILHTEG
+291 KQNILNTNG
-304 SAIYKNQDNSIY
+304 SAIHKNANDSIY
-316 LSSKLTGMSNIAVVN
+316 LDSSNTGMSNVAVVN
-331 CQNDESETNGEKN
+331 CQDSGDGSGN
-344 KFTGYL
+344 FTGYI
-350 TNTLIVPTGD
+350 TNTLVVPNND
-360 DSNLLTT
+360 DISTLLIAY
-367 SLVVYAGKRITV
+367 SGKGATV
-379 GADTI
+379 NVDTL
-384 ATSVE
+384 ATCVS
-389 NAFNIWINYWIN
+389 NAFQVWINQWLN
-401 AHQATKPS
+401 AQGIKSSDGIEFLAQK
-409 LKAIANETMGWEG
+409 TMNWAG

-427 FINWQN
+427 FVNWQN
-433 WKIEYK
+433 WQIQYK
-439 KESVIT
+439 NNSTT
-445 FSNDNTGNGI
+445 FAPVYNGI
-455 VFRLSSANVK
+455 VFRLSSANVE

-475 AEINLFDILEGEYG
+475 AEINLFNILEDDY
-489 DEQLCINAI
+489 DTEQLCINAI
-498 ADFLADE
+498 ADFLANE

-519 AYLKIRLSFTFEYDA
+519 AYLKIRLSFTYQYDA